1 MVHTL
6 KEMKVSVSDL
16 TLGCFIS
23 RLDRPWLDTPFKI
36 QGFKIS
42 DAEQIAELQRYCNH
56 VYIDIEQGVTPR
68 FRTNRT
74 VPVAV
79 ASDRL
84 RKQLERLRKK
94 IYTETNHFE
103 DEIPRAKQAYDDLS
117 DNLSEVMDDLH
128 TGKSIE
134 LEAVKQ
140 SVNAMLESLF
150 RNPNAFLW
158 INRLK
163 QSDQY
168 SYRHLLGTSIWCGL
182 FGRHLGLDRPELEQL
197 ALGGLMLDVGK
208 VRLPKDFLV
217 RTGPLTEEE
226 FELVKT
232 HVDHSL
238 RILAKTND
246 IPPKVMRMVATHH
259 ERWDGSGYPMG
270 LRGEQTPIFGRIA
283 GLVDSFDAMTTP
295 RPYAAPVSPHQ
306 AISELYDNRGVV
318 FQTELVEQFI
328 QACGVYPTGSLV
340 QLTTGEVAVV
350 IGLNGTRRLRPKVMV
365 LLDKDKQQYKE
376 FPTLDL
382 SQMTT
387 EIGVTQGLAPGS
399 FGIDMD
405 SLFL

>member
-1 MVHTL
+1 MVHAL
-6 KEMKVSVSDL
+6 KEEKINVADL
-16 TLGCFIS
+16 TLGCFVS
-23 RLDRPWLDTPFKI
+23 RLDRPWLDTPFML
-36 QGFKIS
+36 QGFKINS
-42 DAEQIAELQRYCNH
+42 TEQIAELQRYCNH
-56 VYIDIEQGVTPR
+56 VYIDVEQGVTPKYR
-68 FRTNRT
+68 SNRK
-74 VPVAV
+74 PPPPID
-79 ASDRL
+79 SERL
-84 RKQLERLRKK
+84 QKELERLRKK
-94 IYTETNHFE
+94 IYSETHRFE
-103 DEIPRAKQAYDDLS
+103 EEVPRAKQAYEDLS
-117 DNLSEVMDDLH
+117 KNLSELMNDLH
-128 TGKSIE
+128 MGKSIE

-140 SVNAMLESLF
+140 GVNAMLDSLF

-168 SYRHLLGTSIWCGL
+168 TYRHLLGTSIWCGL
-182 FGRHLGLDRPELEQL
+182 FGRHLGLDRPELQEL

-208 VRLPKDFLV
+208 VKLPNEYMA
-217 RTGPLTEEE
+217 RTGPLTERE
-226 FELVKT
+226 FELVKA

-238 RILAKTND
+238 RILAGTKD
-246 IPPKVMRMVATHH
+246 LSSKVMRMVATHH

-270 LRGEQTPIFGRIA
+270 LRGEQTPMFGRIA
-283 GLVDSFDAMTTP
+283 GLVDAFDAMTTP

-340 QLTTGEVAVV
+340 ELTTGEVAVV

-365 LLDKDKQQYKE
+365 LLNKDKQPYPD

-382 SQMTT
+382 SQTSND
-387 EIGVTQGLAPGS
+387 IGVAHGLAPGS
-399 FGIDMD
+399 YDIDMD